1 MNSRARTRT
10 TAWLGL
16 IAMWLIVLVPLIS
29 QLVAAERAHEPFA
42 PLCSATQAA
51 APQSHH
57 ALDSALSACGYCDL
71 LATHTAM
78 PPLPAVTPAFFAL
91 VVAAIVPT
99 LISRFTPLGAFPS
112 GRPRAPPA
120 AH

>member
-1 MNSRARTRT
+1 MSPSARTRT

-29 QLVAAERAHEPFA
+29 QLVLAERAHQPVA
-42 PLCSATQAA
+42 PLCSDTQTAGIQA
-51 APQSHH
+51 HH
-57 ALDSALSACGYCDL
+57 ALDSELSGCGYCDL
-71 LATHTAM
+71 LTTHAAM
-78 PPLPAVTPAFFAL
+78 PPLSAIALAVVAL
-91 VVAAIVPT
+91 VFVTIVPA

-120 AH
+120 AR